1 MLTLRTLQR
10 DDVVLHFQATGS
22 GASRLVEGAEVEATR
37 RNLGQLLRARFTGL
51 RQDAHGSH

>member
-1 MLTLRTLQR
+1 MGTLQR

-22 GASRLVEGAEVEATR
+22 GASRLVEGAGSPRPR

-51 RQDAHGSH
+51 EAGRSW

>member
-1 MLTLRTLQR
+1 MEMGTLQR

-22 GASRLVEGAEVEATR
+22 GASRPVEGAEVEATR

-51 RQDAHGSH
+51 ETGRSW

>member
-51 RQDAHGSH
+51 ETGRSW